1 MKNVII
7 AATVTLGLSA
17 SAQATSCD
25 TIAKSIVDQY
35 VSAANFATETPEQ
48 KGAYAG
54 LVEAH
59 KMTCQAGVAVR
70 NKGMTPEDVA
80 KVVQTT
86 SRAAGDEKTINHVI
100 SRSMSITSYT
110 QGYAF
115 GE

>member
-1 MKNVII
+1 MKNVITAVI
-7 AATVTLGLSA
+7 LTLSFSA
-17 SAQATSCD
+17 SATTCD

-35 VSAANFATETPEQ
+35 VSAANFATETTEQ
-48 KGAYAG
+48 KEAYAG

-59 KMTCQAGVAVR
+59 KITCQAGVAVR

-86 SRAAGDEKTINHVI
+86 SRAAGDDKTINRVI